1 MPQECHVMSI
11 RDSALTSLGNI
22 SLEMDTA
29 RREEQ
34 YTENNH
40 PAVNMQRAYA
50 PGAAGIMFSLHNQ
63 ITKLLPTLQLDIA
76 KLSSSPSSGWTEVVL
91 PPDDP
96 PPPPSRN
103 RSYLNFSQLSK
114 QPTQVNQRWPQF
126 SHSLS

>member
-11 RDSALTSLGNI
+11 KDSALTSLGNI
-22 SLEMDTA
+22 SSEMDTA

-63 ITKLLPTLQLDIA
+63 ITKTPTNPPIRYCQA
-76 KLSSSPSSGWTEVVL
+76 KL
-91 PPDDP
+91 
-96 PPPPSRN
+96 
-103 RSYLNFSQLSK
+103 
-114 QPTQVNQRWPQF
+114 QPKLR
-126 SHSLS
+126 LD